1 MSSISAT
8 AKLGVPKEIP
18 SLDVIGSKE
27 RDKSKNSEPSSTQS
41 GLITIF
47 TVFLVSSGLNV
58 TSIGL
63 LEKSTSVVA
72 DCGSDSD
79 GVIMTVYG
87 IDDVPVAIT
96 VTGIIPS
103 ASSPEYVLELN
114 ITVNTVM
121 KKMRSKKLW
130 PELYKSINCS
140 Y

>member
-1 MSSISAT
+1 
-8 AKLGVPKEIP
+8 
-18 SLDVIGSKE
+18 
-27 RDKSKNSEPSSTQS
+27 
-41 GLITIF
+41 
-47 TVFLVSSGLNV
+47 
-58 TSIGL
+58 
-63 LEKSTSVVA
+63 
-72 DCGSDSD
+72 
-79 GVIMTVYG
+79 MTVYG